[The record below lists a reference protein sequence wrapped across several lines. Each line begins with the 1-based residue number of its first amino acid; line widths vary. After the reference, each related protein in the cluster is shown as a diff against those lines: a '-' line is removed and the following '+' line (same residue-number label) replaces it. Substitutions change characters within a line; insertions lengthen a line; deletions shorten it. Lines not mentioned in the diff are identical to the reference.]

1 MKKVR
6 EEDELVAL
14 LKRGQIRPEDLQEDQ
29 KSADALVDELDK
41 LVVNPDELRAKLGL
55 ARKP

>member
-1 MKKVR
+1 MKKVHD
-6 EEDELVAL
+6 EDELLAL

-29 KSADALVDELDK
+29 KSADGLVDELDK